1 MMKGYVM
8 NKIEST
14 IKQVLDNGDLII
26 NKIDK
31 NQSRDFLCKKSSYA
45 ETLLEKEIKSLAE
58 GSLVRFIPNITE
70 KGAFANNIELAEKRL
85 ESTIK
90 KILDNG
96 DFIINKINEEQENDF
111 FCKKDSYKHSLL
123 ADEVNGLKEGDS
135 VSFIPKFVNDKCFAN
150 KLKLI
155 KKNEIK
161 DNFIKEE
168 LDTKILTEVFFTNLE
183 SSLEKIYRGSDFEDF
198 TFFILKSL
206 GIPEIYAVPR
216 NNSGGRADGIFKVSS
231 VSTNGHRLEVI
242 YDCTLKP
249 TSVWEQEKMTQINNY
264 EAQIIRS
271 STNINYNFGST
282 YSGKI
287 IKQTISFNDNADKQ
301 IWIITKGETR
311 LIEDKQSPDILIK
324 EISIYDLMKIMK
336 ERYLDSAFV
345 KSDEIAD
352 NLKNLGSK
360 LTK

>member
-1 MMKGYVM
+1 M

-31 NQSRDFLCKKSSYA
+31 NQPRDFLCKKSSY
-45 ETLLEKEIKSLAE
+45 EKKLSEKDKKSLVE
-58 GSLVRFIPNITE
+58 GSLIRFSPNIIET
-70 KGAFANNIELAEKRL
+70 GAFANDIELTEPRL

-90 KILDNG
+90 KILNDGNL
-96 DFIINKINEEQENDF
+96 IINKVNKKQENDF
-111 FCKKDSYKHSLL
+111 FCKKDSYNISLSK
-123 ADEVNGLKEGDS
+123 EEIKELKEGDF
-135 VSFIPKFVNDKCFAN
+135 VSFIPKFIDNKCFAN
-150 KLKLI
+150 ELKLI
-155 KKNEIK
+155 RKNETK
-161 DNFIKEE
+161 SCFTKEK
-168 LDTKILTEVFFTNLE
+168 LDTKALTDMFFTNLE
-183 SSLEKIYRGSDFEDF
+183 SSLEKIYRGSDFEDL
-198 TFFILKSL
+198 TFFVLKSL
-206 GIPEIYAVPR
+206 GVSEIYAVPKH
-216 NNSGGRADGIFKVSS
+216 NSGGRADGIFKVSS
-231 VSTNGHRLEVI
+231 VSTNGHKLEVI

-249 TSVWEQEKMTQINNY
+249 ASIWEQEKMAQISNY
-264 EAQIIRS
+264 ESQIIKN

-287 IKQTISFNDNADKQ
+287 VKQTISFNENADKQ

-324 EISIYDLMKIMK
+324 EVSIYDLMKLLK

-345 KSDEIAD
+345 KSDEVAD

-360 LTK
+360 LIK

>member
-1 MMKGYVM
+1 M
-8 NKIEST
+8 NKVEST

-31 NQSRDFLCKKSSYA
+31 NQSRDFLCKKSSY
-45 ETLLEKEIKSLAE
+45 EDKLFEKDIKSLVE
-58 GSLVRFIPNITE
+58 GALVKFTPKITE
-70 KGAFANNIELAEKRL
+70 TGAFANDIELAEKRL

-90 KILDNG
+90 KILDDGN
-96 DFIINKINEEQENDF
+96 FIINKVNEKQGNDF
-111 FCKKDSYKHSLL
+111 FCKKDSYKTSLSEEE
-123 ADEVNGLKEGDS
+123 AKELKEGDA
-135 VSFIPKFVNDKCFAN
+135 VSFIPKFIDDKCFAN
-150 KLKLI
+150 ELKLI
-155 KKNEIK
+155 RKNETK
-161 DNFIKEE
+161 SCVAKEE
-168 LDTKILTEVFFTNLE
+168 LDTKALTDMFFVNLE
-183 SSLEKIYRGSDFEDF
+183 SSLEKIYSGSDFEDF
-198 TFFILKSL
+198 TFFVLKSL
-206 GIPEIYAVPR
+206 GISEIYAVPKH
-216 NNSGGRADGIFKVSS
+216 NAGGRADGIFKVSS
-231 VSTNGHRLEVI
+231 VSTNGHKLEVI

-249 TSVWEQEKMTQINNY
+249 TSVWEQEKMIQINNY
-264 EAQIIRS
+264 ESQIIRS

-287 IKQTISFNDNADKQ
+287 VKQTISFNENADKQ

-324 EISIYDLMKIMK
+324 EISIYDLMKLMR

-360 LTK
+360 LIK

>member
-1 MMKGYVM
+1 M
-8 NKIEST
+8 NKVEST
-14 IKQVLDNGDLII
+14 LKQVRDNGDLII

-31 NQSRDFLCKKSSYA
+31 NQSRDFFCKKSSY
-45 ETLLEKEIKSLAE
+45 EDKLSKNDIKSLVE
-58 GSLVRFIPNITE
+58 GALVRFTPKITE
-70 KGAFANNIELAEKRL
+70 TAAFANDIELVEQRL

-90 KILDNG
+90 KILGNG
-96 DFIINKINEEQENDF
+96 DFIINKVNEKQGNDF
-111 FCKKDSYKHSLL
+111 FCKKNSYKTSLSD
-123 ADEVNGLKEGDS
+123 DEAKELKEGDA
-135 VSFIPKFVNDKCFAN
+135 VSFIPKFINDKCFAN
-150 KLKLI
+150 ELKLI
-155 KKNEIK
+155 RKNETKSCIV
-161 DNFIKEE
+161 KEE
-168 LDTKILTEVFFTNLE
+168 LDTKALTDIFFTNLE

-198 TFFILKSL
+198 TFFVLKSL
-206 GIPEIYAVPR
+206 GISEIYAVPKY
-216 NNSGGRADGIFKVSS
+216 NAGGRADGIFKVSS
-231 VSTNGHRLEVI
+231 VSTNGHKLEVI
-242 YDCTLKP
+242 YDCTLKT

-264 EAQIIRS
+264 ESQIIRS

-287 IKQTISFNDNADKQ
+287 VKQTISFNENADKQ

-324 EISIYDLMKIMK
+324 EISIYDLMKLMK

-360 LTK
+360 LIK